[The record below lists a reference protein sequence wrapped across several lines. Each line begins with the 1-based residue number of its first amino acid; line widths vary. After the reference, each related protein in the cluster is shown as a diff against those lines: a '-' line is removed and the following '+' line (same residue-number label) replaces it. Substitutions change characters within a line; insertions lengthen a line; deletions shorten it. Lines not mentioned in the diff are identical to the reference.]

1 MSNIEDTVKS
11 TFGDLVKS
19 TFGEKIGGDMINE
32 IKNGINK
39 GLAENQIL
47 NNLFRLIEPNLT
59 DEKIKKVRDL
69 FRFRAVV
76 TQGQPPPP
84 LK

>member
-1 MSNIEDTVKS
+1 MTNIEDMPL
-11 TFGDLVKS
+11 GDLVKS

-32 IKNGINK
+32 LQNGISK
-39 GLAENQIL
+39 GLNDSQIL
-47 NNLFRLIEPNLT
+47 NSLFRLIEPNLT
-59 DEKIKKVRDL
+59 DEKIKKIRNL

-84 LK
+84 L